1 MTDHVTIFDTTLRDG
16 EQAPGA
22 SMTVPEKVDI
32 AHQLATLGVD
42 VIEAGFP
49 VSSPAQTEAVE
60 RIVDEVEGPVTCA
73 LARTK
78 EADLRAAGEALA
90 GGTDTR
96 VHTFIATSDVHI
108 EAKFDALGDTM
119 AEKRAAVIER
129 AVEAIEHALTYTDN
143 VEFSAEDAGRTD
155 PGYLCE
161 IVQAAAEAGAT
172 TINIP
177 DTTGYCAPSEYAD
190 LLRTVRDFLPDPE
203 AVILSTHCHDDL
215 GLATANTLAGVTAGA
230 RQVECTINGIGE
242 RAGNA
247 ALEEI
252 VMALSVRSDQFNVH
266 TTVNPKHLTRTSQM
280 VSAASGFPVQPNK
293 AIVGS
298 NAFSHEAGIHQHGVL
313 KERSTYEIMSAA
325 DVGQDAEQIRLGRHS
340 GRHGLFNRLEAL
352 GHDVPE
358 EHRSAIYQQ
367 FLDLADRKK
376 EIFDEDLERMME
388 DFETGGDTA
397 PAAPPITNGRASETA
412 APAYRLV
419 HLTATIDTDEDP
431 HIELRLERSDGS
443 IRDESATGEGPVE
456 AVYRAIDHAVDQP
469 HTLVEYSLHSISEGA
484 DAQGEVEICVQYG
497 ENRFTGRARSTDVI
511 RASAEAYVDAL
522 NRLAAAQADAESLEF
537 VRNGIMNAYNGE

>member
-22 SMTVPEKVDI
+22 SMTVPEKVEI
-32 AHQLATLGVD
+32 AHQLATLRVD

-60 RIVDEVEGPVTCA
+60 RIVAEVEGPVTCA
-73 LARTK
+73 LARTS
-78 EADLRAAGEALA
+78 EADLRAAGEALE
-90 GGTDTR
+90 GGADTR

-108 EAKFDALGDTM
+108 EAKFDKFGDTM
-119 AEKRAAVIER
+119 AEKRRAIIER
-129 AVEAIEHALTYTDN
+129 AVEAIEQALTYTDN

-155 PGYLCE
+155 PGFLRE
-161 IVQAAAEAGAT
+161 VVQAAAEAGAT

-190 LLRTVRDFLPDPE
+190 LLSGVRESLPDPE

-215 GLATANTLAGVTAGA
+215 GLATANTLSGVQAGA

-252 VMALSVRSDQFNVH
+252 VMALLVRSDQFDAE
-266 TTVNPKHLTRTSQM
+266 TRIESKHLTRTSQM

-325 DVGQDAEQIRLGRHS
+325 DVGQDTEQIRLGRHS

-352 GHDVPE
+352 GHDVPD
-358 EHRSAIYQQ
+358 EHRSEIYQR

-388 DFETGGDTA
+388 DFEGG
-397 PAAPPITNGRASETA
+397 PASPLTEELSNGGSSEVA
-412 APAYRLV
+412 APAYRLT
-419 HLTATIDTDEDP
+419 HLSVQIETDADP
-431 HIELRLERSDGS
+431 QVRLRLQRADGS
-443 IRDESATGEGPVE
+443 TREEAATGDGPVE
-456 AVYRAIDHAVDQP
+456 AVYRALDHAVDQP
-469 HTLVEYSLHSISEGA
+469 HTLVEYSIRSISEGA
-484 DAQGEVEICVQYG
+484 DAQGEVEVRIRYG
-497 ENRFTGRARSTDVI
+497 ENHFSGRARNTDVI

-522 NRLAAAQADAESLEF
+522 NRLAAARSDVESLEF
-537 VRNGIMNAYNGE
+537 VQNGIMNAYNGE

>member
-22 SMTVPEKVDI
+22 SMTVDEKVRI
-32 AHQLATLGVD
+32 AQQLAILGVD

-60 RIVDEVEGPVTCA
+60 RIVAEVDGPVTCA
-73 LARTK
+73 LARTVD
-78 EADLRAAGEALA
+78 ADLEAAGEALE

-108 EAKFDALGDTM
+108 EAKFQKLGDTM
-119 AEKRAAVIER
+119 AERRQAIIER

-155 PGYLCE
+155 TGFLRE

-177 DTTGYCAPSEYAD
+177 DTTGYCTPSEYTD
-190 LLRTVRDFLPDPE
+190 LLTTVREGLANPDDI
-203 AVILSTHCHDDL
+203 ILSTHCHDDL
-215 GLATANTLAGVTAGA
+215 GLATANTLAGVKAGA

-252 VMALSVRSDQFNVH
+252 VMALKVRSDDFDASTGINA
-266 TTVNPKHLTRTSQM
+266 KHLTRTSQM

-325 DVGQDAEQIRLGRHS
+325 DVGQDTEQIRLGRHS
-340 GRHGLFNRLEAL
+340 GRHGLFNRLQAIGFEIA
-352 GHDVPE
+352 E
-358 EHRSAIYQQ
+358 ENESEIYQR

-376 EIFDEDLERMME
+376 EIFDEDLESMME
-388 DFETGGDTA
+388 TVRQQDTPSLSGDA
-397 PAAPPITNGRASETA
+397 LPNSASSEDA
-412 APAYRLV
+412 VVAYRLD
-419 HLTATIDTDEDP
+419 HLSVQ
-431 HIELRLERSDGS
+431 IETGEAPQVTLRLRRLDGS
-443 IRDESATGEGPVE
+443 IREETATGDGPVE

-469 HTLVEYSLHSISEGA
+469 HTLAEYSIRSISEGA
-484 DAQGEVEICVQYG
+484 DAQGEVEVRIRYG
-497 ENRFTGRARSTDVI
+497 ENHFSGQARDTDVI

-522 NRLAAAQADAESLEF
+522 NHLAAAQADAESIEF
-537 VRNGIMNAYNGE
+537 VQNGIMNAYNGD